1 MSLKKFKPND
11 ILRNTMEA
19 HPHCEFFIYDSKIWY
34 NDTPAQTGE
43 FSAQLRGTPGGNA
56 NLYEYNIDRD
66 SGLPNQN
73 PFIYSFIT
81 KEGSR
86 TSFQTVGEVARVNE
100 WLTAS
105 AGTAFFAQ
113 YPLSASISREL
124 IPVAKSSSVV
134 DPNDGSIW
142 YTPANR
148 HYYALKNRL
157 NYLGARSQ
165 HYLISSSMAPRGIGC
180 KGQVDADGNAG
191 TKDCNGW
198 DKDKQVINLISIP
211 SIFYGEK
218 INPGSVSLKWY
229 VTGTLA
235 GELRDIKR
243 NGELIQVSG
252 AFSASNPG
260 SAGGGMLGGVH
271 TGSVAGVVL
280 YNEGFILLTGSWAL
294 NDRKLALQKDLTY
307 RIHPSWLYF
316 GAGALDGVN
325 SGSTDAN
332 ITAWPPGS
340 AMSASLGSASFGL
353 SFEGVTQTQVVTMF
367 THARRG
373 EANYSNNPTF
383 LQFSQ
388 SVLQL
393 TSSAVYE
400 ENPNRYIKNTV
411 SSSFAPHSASFKRQV
426 YISRVAIYDV
436 NKNLMGVATLA
447 NPVLKREDQDI
458 SFKIKLD
465 I

>member
-1 MSLKKFKPND
+1 MSFKKFKPND
-11 ILRNTMEA
+11 VLINTMEA
-19 HPHCEFFIYDSKIWY
+19 HPRCEFFIYDAKIWH

-43 FSAQLRGTPGGNA
+43 FSAQLRGTPGGCA
-56 NLYEYNIDRD
+56 NLYEYNIDRT
-66 SGLPNQN
+66 NETN

-81 KEGSR
+81 KNSSR
-86 TSFQTVGEVARVNE
+86 TSFQTAGATTRINE

-105 AGTAFFAQ
+105 ANTALFAG

-134 DPNDGSIW
+134 DIIDSSVW

-157 NYLGARSQ
+157 NYLGAQSQ
-165 HYLISSSMAPRGIGC
+165 HYLISSSMAPGWIGC
-180 KGQVDADGNAG
+180 KGQVDENGNAG

-198 DKDKQVINLISIP
+198 DKDKQAINLISIP

-252 AFSASNPG
+252 AFSASAP
-260 SAGGGMLGGVH
+260 GMLGGVH
-271 TGSVAGVVL
+271 TSSVAGVVL

-353 SFEGVTQTQVVTMF
+353 SFEGITQTQVVTMF

-383 LQFSQ
+383 LQYSQ
-388 SVLQL
+388 SLMRH
-393 TSSAVYE
+393 TSSVIYE
-400 ENPNRYIKNTV
+400 ENPDRYIKNTV

-426 YISRVAIYDV
+426 YISRVAIYDE

-447 NPVLKREDQDI
+447 NPVLKKEDQDI
-458 SFKIKLD
+458 SFKIKID
-465 I
+465 M